1 MQGASQGA
9 LLPASAGD
17 TRALGSI
24 PGSGRSLEE
33 GMAMPSSIL
42 PWEMPWTEDPG
53 GLQSMESQRVGHDLR
68 DLAHSTQG
76 MQTLAPDPTGP
87 GLLFKIEP
95 HHLGPSEEAQKRT
108 EQAYLALIHTGS
120 SSPAWDECLQTSP

>member
-95 HHLGPSEEAQKRT
+95 HHLGPSEEGTAR
-108 EQAYLALIHTGS
+108 
-120 SSPAWDECLQTSP
+120 D